1 MVTIQSQN
9 FGVEIEM
16 TGVSRGTA
24 ASVIANYFGVG
35 GIHFAGGTYQT
46 YEAKDSKGRVWKC
59 MRDSS
64 ITPRRHRGG
73 AIVEADDTYRCEV
86 VTPILQYEDITDLQ
100 EVIRAL
106 VKKGAMANSSC
117 GIHVHVDGA
126 NHTPESLCRLLNFA
140 TGRQD
145 LFYEALQIGSRA
157 DHWCHK
163 INPALFR
170 EMKKNG
176 RASRNDAER
185 IWYSVANDGYDGG
198 VDSSHYNSTRYHGI
212 NLHAF
217 FTKGT
222 VEFRLFNGTT
232 HAGRIKAYA
241 FALNFFYIIRN
252 NHIPDLES
260 QSAASVDGFE
270 TEHLIKDN
278 IVGTI
283 GLPHEVIDHVRRH
296 KRVLELNPVIPF
308 SSCHYQPPL
317 ERQVVAVIDD
327 REIVRVALRVA
338 GLLPA
343 GGTLLPLL
351 PLVLGGEAHLLR
363 LLVLIGRLLV
373 GLLVA
378 RRRCLTAII
387 HSLLRFGAAKVNL
400 LDHKLGGGA
409 LLTVLVFVGA
419 GLALALHK
427 SRASLAEI
435 LANELC
441 RFTPCHEIQ
450 PIGSPPAIL
459 TDIVPVNG
467 HAKAGDCQA
476 ALCGPHFRIG
486 SEAALKYAIIQ
497 HARPPA

>member
-59 MRDSS
+59 MRDGS
-64 ITPRRHRGG
+64 ITPRRRIGG

-163 INPALFR
+163 INPTLFR

-198 VDSSHYNSTRYHGI
+198 VDSSHYDCFILGAIDGI
-212 NLHAF
+212 APLVA
-217 FTKGT
+217 
-222 VEFRLFNGTT
+222 
-232 HAGRIKAYA
+232 
-241 FALNFFYIIRN
+241 
-252 NHIPDLES
+252 
-260 QSAASVDGFE
+260 DGA
-270 TEHLIKDN
+270 H
-278 IVGTI
+278 
-283 GLPHEVIDHVRRH
+283 RR
-296 KRVLELNPVIPF
+296 
-308 SSCHYQPPL
+308 
-317 ERQVVAVIDD
+317 
-327 REIVRVALRVA
+327 VRVASLRISPRIQHPAPPGVSGQSSGLRRPVRRCCPARRTRLQRQQSKRTAPPGA

-343 GGTLLPLL
+343 
-351 PLVLGGEAHLLR
+351 LR
-363 LLVLIGRLLV
+363 
-373 GLLVA
+373 
-378 RRRCLTAII
+378 
-387 HSLLRFGAAKVNL
+387 
-400 LDHKLGGGA
+400 
-409 LLTVLVFVGA
+409 
-419 GLALALHK
+419 
-427 SRASLAEI
+427 
-435 LANELC
+435 
-441 RFTPCHEIQ
+441 
-450 PIGSPPAIL
+450 
-459 TDIVPVNG
+459 
-467 HAKAGDCQA
+467 
-476 ALCGPHFRIG
+476 
-486 SEAALKYAIIQ
+486 
-497 HARPPA
+497 

>member
-46 YEAKDSKGRVWKC
+46 YEAKDNKGRVWKC

-163 INPALFR
+163 ISPALFR

-176 RASRNDAER
+176 RASA
-185 IWYSVANDGYDGG
+185 SMV
-198 VDSSHYNSTRYHGI
+198 SSRKIPKSPSTLSLMRP
-212 NLHAF
+212 
-217 FTKGT
+217 TW
-222 VEFRLFNGTT
+222 RLPTPT
-232 HAGRIKAYA
+232 
-241 FALNFFYIIRN
+241 
-252 NHIPDLES
+252 
-260 QSAASVDGFE
+260 SA
-270 TEHLIKDN
+270 TM
-278 IVGTI
+278 
-283 GLPHEVIDHVRRH
+283 
-296 KRVLELNPVIPF
+296 
-308 SSCHYQPPL
+308 
-317 ERQVVAVIDD
+317 
-327 REIVRVALRVA
+327 
-338 GLLPA
+338 
-343 GGTLLPLL
+343 
-351 PLVLGGEAHLLR
+351 PLVQT
-363 LLVLIGRLLV
+363 
-373 GLLVA
+373 
-378 RRRCLTAII
+378 RR
-387 HSLLRFGAAKVNL
+387 
-400 LDHKLGGGA
+400 
-409 LLTVLVFVGA
+409 
-419 GLALALHK
+419 
-427 SRASLAEI
+427 
-435 LANELC
+435 
-441 RFTPCHEIQ
+441 
-450 PIGSPPAIL
+450 
-459 TDIVPVNG
+459 
-467 HAKAGDCQA
+467 
-476 ALCGPHFRIG
+476 
-486 SEAALKYAIIQ
+486 
-497 HARPPA
+497 

>member
-59 MRDSS
+59 MRDGS
-64 ITPRRHRGG
+64 ITPRRRRGG

-163 INPALFR
+163 ISPALFR

-185 IWYSVANDGYDGG
+185 IWYSVVNDGYDGG

-217 FTKGT
+217 PLNLFGIVGDEHFSDFGNQTT
-222 VEFRLFNGTT
+222 VC
-232 HAGRIKAYA
+232 
-241 FALNFFYIIRN
+241 
-252 NHIPDLES
+252 
-260 QSAASVDGFE
+260 VDGLE
-270 TEHLIKDN
+270 AQHLIENN

-283 GLPHEVIDHVRRH
+283 RLAHKVVDFVRGHETIF
-296 KRVLELNPVIPF
+296 ELYPVVPF
-308 SSCHYQPPL
+308 ASCHQRTSL
-317 ERQVVAVIDD
+317 ERQ
-327 REIVRVALRVA
+327 IV
-338 GLLPA
+338 G
-343 GGTLLPLL
+343 
-351 PLVLGGEAHLLR
+351 
-363 LLVLIGRLLV
+363 
-373 GLLVA
+373 
-378 RRRCLTAII
+378 
-387 HSLLRFGAAKVNL
+387 
-400 LDHKLGGGA
+400 
-409 LLTVLVFVGA
+409 
-419 GLALALHK
+419 
-427 SRASLAEI
+427 
-435 LANELC
+435 
-441 RFTPCHEIQ
+441 
-450 PIGSPPAIL
+450 
-459 TDIVPVNG
+459 IVQN
-467 HAKAGDCQA
+467 
-476 ALCGPHFRIG
+476 
-486 SEAALKYAIIQ
+486 
-497 HARPPA
+497 

>member
-59 MRDSS
+59 MRDGS
-64 ITPRRHRGG
+64 ITPRRRIGG
-73 AIVEADDTYRCEV
+73 AIVEADDAYRCEV

-145 LFYEALQIGSRA
+145 LFYEALQIGNRA

-185 IWYSVANDGYDGG
+185 IWYSVVNDGYDGG

-212 NLHAF
+212 NYVQFCLAMSAWAINCDHDNLHF
-217 FTKGT
+217 KS
-222 VEFRLFNGTT
+222 V
-232 HAGRIKAYA
+232 AGYTQQQK
-241 FALNFFYIIRN
+241 
-252 NHIPDLES
+252 HDLM
-260 QSAASVDGFE
+260 
-270 TEHLIKDN
+270 L
-278 IVGTI
+278 
-283 GLPHEVIDHVRRH
+283 
-296 KRVLELNPVIPF
+296 RVLTK
-308 SSCHYQPPL
+308 
-317 ERQVVAVIDD
+317 R
-327 REIVRVALRVA
+327 
-338 GLLPA
+338 
-343 GGTLLPLL
+343 
-351 PLVLGGEAHLLR
+351 LGMRGPEFKTARLHLTSAFLTEAESEN
-363 LLVLIGRLLV
+363 
-373 GLLVA
+373 
-378 RRRCLTAII
+378 TA
-387 HSLLRFGAAKVNL
+387 A
-400 LDHKLGGGA
+400 
-409 LLTVLVFVGA
+409 
-419 GLALALHK
+419 
-427 SRASLAEI
+427 
-435 LANELC
+435 
-441 RFTPCHEIQ
+441 
-450 PIGSPPAIL
+450 
-459 TDIVPVNG
+459 
-467 HAKAGDCQA
+467 
-476 ALCGPHFRIG
+476 
-486 SEAALKYAIIQ
+486 
-497 HARPPA
+497 